1 MSHQIKIA
9 HIKLKFTHIKLKFTH
24 IKFFFNFFFYLIN
37 SPKLHSVDHKIDNI
51 YNGI

>member
-1 MSHQIKIA
+1 MLEFDNLYLFLFI
-9 HIKLKFTHIKLKFTH
+9 
-24 IKFFFNFFFYLIN
+24 YLIN